1 MERSPIKS
9 KWAGFLFRF
18 HEGVFIRR
26 KVLHKL
32 YDKKLEKTVLFPM
45 AKHYISCL
53 LSSLFAF
60 FVLRKEK
67 GSVKFIAV
75 SGTFSICFIYVQL
88 WYEEKI
94 FYFKGLED
102 TPAGEII
109 RESFIELMPDYWIT
123 REFQSKQEKIV
134 EKRLKYLYRDSPMD
148 KFETYTHEVY
158 FKTI

>member
-1 MERSPIKS
+1 MDRSPIKS
-9 KWAGFLFRF
+9 KWADFLFRF

-32 YDKKLEKTVLFPM
+32 YDKRLEKTVLFPM
-45 AKHYISCL
+45 AKHYVSCL

-67 GSVKFIAV
+67 GSVKFVAV
-75 SGTFSICFIYVQL
+75 SGTLSICFIYVQL

-109 RESFIELMPDYWIT
+109 RESFIELMPNSWISQD
-123 REFQSKQEKIV
+123 FQSKQKKIL
-134 EKRLKYLYRDSPMD
+134 EKRVKYHYRDSPME
-148 KFETYTHEVY
+148 KFRAYTHEAS
-158 FKTI
+158 FKPI